1 MCPPLH
7 WGRVSYLRNR
17 RRISTT
23 RRVCR
28 WIFWATVI
36 PFPFRPLVLPFS
48 LSTLYV
54 FQYMII
60 NRSRPA
66 RPVSFPMKDVPLLS
80 RRKRWDY
87 CVSRRST
94 VPPVVH
100 VHASDADPLLSLP
113 LDESSFLAS
122 SAALRRAAIFSRER
136 LPPSCTCQLVRSN
149 LGIPSPSKEH
159 SNIDSLRAV
168 SRRNSASFCEDSRLS
183 PHAPLFSPRGDQFA
197 TGCQTRGDGA

>member
-7 WGRVSYLRNR
+7 WGRFSYLRNR

-28 WIFWATVI
+28 WIFWAIVI

-54 FQYMII
+54 LQYMII

-113 LDESSFLAS
+113 LDESSSSLLPPLFAEPRSSLAS
-122 SAALRRAAIFSRER
+122 GFPHHARANSFAVTSDSRR
-136 LPPSCTCQLVRSN
+136 LPKN
-149 LGIPSPSKEH
+149 IP
-159 SNIDSLRAV
+159 
-168 SRRNSASFCEDSRLS
+168 
-183 PHAPLFSPRGDQFA
+183 
-197 TGCQTRGDGA
+197 T